1 MLSGRLRC
9 CFFVILWIAAASL
22 GFSQSE
28 VGTTSLNGTVT
39 DPAGAVV
46 PNAQVSARSKT
57 TGFTRQ
63 TETTGAGFY
72 NLAGLPVGTY
82 ELSVK
87 SSGFKP
93 VRIDNVNLSV
103 GAAATLNVN
112 LQVGSATA
120 EVTVLADAPIVETS
134 RTVTSTA
141 ISSRQVESLPI
152 NGRNFLEFTL
162 LTPGVV
168 RDPTRAGDLS
178 FGGQRGTSNSL
189 LIDGSDANNTFFG
202 QSVGRAGTNRNP

>member
-9 CFFVILWIAAASL
+9 CFFVILWMAAASL

-46 PNAQVSARSKT
+46 PNAQVTAKSTA

-72 NLAGLPVGTY
+72 NLSGLPVGAY
-82 ELSVK
+82 EISVT

-93 VRIDNVNLSV
+93 VRIASVNLSV
-103 GAAATLNVN
+103 GA
-112 LQVGSATA
+112 
-120 EVTVLADAPIVETS
+120 
-134 RTVTSTA
+134 
-141 ISSRQVESLPI
+141 
-152 NGRNFLEFTL
+152 
-162 LTPGVV
+162 
-168 RDPTRAGDLS
+168 
-178 FGGQRGTSNSL
+178 
-189 LIDGSDANNTFFG
+189 
-202 QSVGRAGTNRNP
+202 